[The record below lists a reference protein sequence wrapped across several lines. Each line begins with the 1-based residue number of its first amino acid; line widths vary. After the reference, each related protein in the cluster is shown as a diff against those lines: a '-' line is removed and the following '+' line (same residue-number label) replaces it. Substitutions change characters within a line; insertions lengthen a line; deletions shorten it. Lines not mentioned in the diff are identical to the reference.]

1 MTNLSGQA
9 WLSDPQTLKVMNALS
24 ANGKQPRFV
33 GGCVRD
39 ALLRRPLYDID
50 IATPERPEMV
60 VELLESMGIKTVPTG
75 IEHGTITAVCEGRPF
90 EITTLRSDIETDGR
104 HAKVTFSDDWLV
116 DATRRDFTFNAM
128 SCDIEGKVYDPFDGF
143 SDLKAGRVRFV
154 GSALERIKED
164 YLRLLRFFRFS
175 AHFGKGLAD
184 AQALSA
190 CSSLKTGL
198 DGLSGERIA
207 QEFLRLLEAP
217 NPAKWISLM
226 KKEGILDH
234 IIPESQDS
242 LLLEMLCA
250 FEDKPDAI
258 RRLAVLLPAKQD
270 IVMGCAERLRL
281 SNAQKK
287 RLGLARRSVGTLI
300 PSASENIVRC
310 FLFHHGAV
318 AARDQ
323 IMIYWAEKGFSGIG
337 PNEQNLLSMINA
349 WETEPVL
356 FPLKGR
362 DLMKSGLPAGPA
374 LGAALQAVQNWWCD
388 TGCHANK
395 EKCLE
400 HFSLLQSQSG

>member
-9 WLSDPQTLKVMNALS
+9 WLSEPQTLKVMNALS
-24 ANGKQPRFV
+24 AHGKQPRFV

-39 ALLRRPLYDID
+39 ALLHRPIHDID
-50 IATPERPEMV
+50 IATPELPETV
-60 VELLESMGIKTVPTG
+60 VGLLETAGIKAVPTG
-75 IEHGTITAVCEGRPF
+75 LEHGTITAVCEGKPF

-104 HAKVTFSDDWLV
+104 HAKVTFTENWLV
-116 DATRRDFTFNAM
+116 DAERRDFTFNAM
-128 SCDIEGKVYDPFDGF
+128 SCDIKGEVYDPFDGI

-154 GSALERIKED
+154 GSPTERIKED
-164 YLRLLRFFRFS
+164 YLRLLRFFRFN
-175 AHFGKGLAD
+175 AHFGKGLPD
-184 AQALSA
+184 TDALSA
-190 CSSLKTGL
+190 CRTLKSGL

-217 NPAKWISLM
+217 NPAKWVSLM
-226 KKEGILDH
+226 KKEGVLAH
-234 IIPESQDS
+234 VLPESQDS

-258 RRLAVLLPAKQD
+258 RRLAILLPAKKE
-270 IVMGCAERLRL
+270 IVIECVKRLRL

-287 RLGLARRSVGTLI
+287 RLDLARRSVGTLI
-300 PSASENIVRC
+300 PTASKDTVRC
-310 FLFHHGAV
+310 FLFQYGVV

-337 PNEQNLLSMINA
+337 PNEQNLLSLIDV
-349 WETEPVL
+349 WEIKPAV

-362 DLMKSGLPAGPA
+362 DLMKGGLSAGPE
-374 LGAALQAVQNWWCD
+374 LGLALQAVQSWWCE

-400 HFSLLQSQSG
+400 QFFLLQSQSG